1 MKSLFEK
8 FEMLEDPRDIRGKRH
23 NLIDI
28 LIMTIYGILCGY
40 TDFVN
45 IADFLKL
52 KEDYFNSLLNLKYGT
67 PSHDCLSRVFAIID
81 PQKFMK
87 LFIEWVKE
95 IVGENGDLIAIDG
108 KAIKSATQKVNNGN
122 IPYIISAFLTD
133 IGISIGQIKIEN
145 KSNEITTI
153 PDLLDLIDIKNKVVT
168 IDAIGTQEKI
178 VNKIV
183 ENKGNYVLKVKNN
196 QQTLKDDIKTFF
208 ELEDK
213 ENNLDIAFY
222 ETDFEKNHG
231 RIEKRK
237 YYLTYNIECISD
249 KEKWKTVKS
258 IGKIEVYREENG
270 KVTNTEHYY
279 ILSSKMSMEMFEK
292 ATRSH
297 WNIETQLHWRL
308 DVILDEDH
316 RTNKIGNSI
325 DNFATIRKIVFNL
338 IRFDTLMGEK
348 LTMKKKMTRYMFDF
362 KNIEN
367 LIFKVIPKLEV
378 KV

>member
-52 KEDYFNSLLNLKYGT
+52 KEYYFNSLLNLKQGT

-81 PQKFMK
+81 PKKFMK

-95 IVGENGDLIAIDG
+95 IVGENEDLIAIDG

-153 PDLLDLIDIKNKVVT
+153 LDLLDLIDIKNKVVT

-183 ENKGNYVLKVKNN
+183 ENKGNYVLKAKNN

-279 ILSSKMSMEMFEK
+279 ILSNKMSMEMFEK

-308 DVILDEDH
+308 DVFLDEDH

-338 IRFDTLMGEK
+338 IRFNTLMGEK

>member
-1 MKSLFEK
+1 M
-8 FEMLEDPRDIRGKRH
+8 
-23 NLIDI
+23 
-28 LIMTIYGILCGY
+28 CGY

-81 PQKFMK
+81 PKKFMK

-95 IVGENGDLIAIDG
+95 IVGKNGDLIAIDG

-133 IGISIGQIKIEN
+133 IGISIGQIKIED

-168 IDAIGTQEKI
+168 IDAIGTQEQI

-279 ILSSKMSMEMFEK
+279 ILSSKMSMKMFEK

-325 DNFATIRKIVFNL
+325 DNFAAIRKIVFNL

-367 LIFKVIPKLEV
+367 LIFKVIPQLEV

>member
-1 MKSLFEK
+1 MKSLFKK
-8 FEMLEDPRDIRGKRH
+8 FEVLEDPRDPRGKRH

-45 IADFLKL
+45 IADFIKL
-52 KEDYFNSLLNLKYGT
+52 KEDYFKSLLNLKYGT

-81 PQKFMK
+81 PKAFMN

-95 IVGENGDLIAIDG
+95 IVGEKGEFIAIDG
-108 KAIKSATQKVNNGN
+108 KAIKSATKKVSNGN
-122 IPYIISAFLTD
+122 IPYIVSAFLTD
-133 IGISIGQIKIEN
+133 IGISVGQLKTN
-145 KSNEITTI
+145 DKSNEITTI
-153 PDLLDLIDIKNKVVT
+153 PELLDLIDIKNKVIT
-168 IDAIGTQEKI
+168 IDAIGTQEQI
-178 VNKIV
+178 ANKIV
-183 ENKGNYVLKVKNN
+183 DKKGNYVLNVKSN

-208 ELEDK
+208 DLEDK
-213 ENNLDIAFY
+213 ENDLDIAFY
-222 ETDFEKNHG
+222 ETNYEKNHG

-237 YYLTYNIECISD
+237 YYLTYKIDCISD
-249 KEKWKTVKS
+249 KQKWKTVKA
-258 IGKIEVYREENG
+258 IGKVEVYRDENG

-325 DNFATIRKIVFNL
+325 DNLAIIRKIVFNL

-348 LTMKKKMTRYMFDF
+348 LTMKKKMTRYIFDF

-367 LIFKVIPKLEV
+367 LIFKVIPKININA
-378 KV
+378 

>member
-8 FEMLEDPRDIRGKRH
+8 FEMLEDPRGIIGKRH

-95 IVGENGDLIAIDG
+95 IVGENEDLIAIDG

-122 IPYIISAFLTD
+122 ILYIISAFLTD
-133 IGISIGQIKIEN
+133 IGISIGQIKIED

-183 ENKGNYVLKVKNN
+183 ENKGNYVLKNKG
-196 QQTLKDDIKTFF
+196 IKYLILLF
-208 ELEDK
+208 LE
-213 ENNLDIAFY
+213 
-222 ETDFEKNHG
+222 
-231 RIEKRK
+231 
-237 YYLTYNIECISD
+237 
-249 KEKWKTVKS
+249 
-258 IGKIEVYREENG
+258 
-270 KVTNTEHYY
+270 
-279 ILSSKMSMEMFEK
+279 KM
-292 ATRSH
+292 
-297 WNIETQLHWRL
+297 
-308 DVILDEDH
+308 
-316 RTNKIGNSI
+316 
-325 DNFATIRKIVFNL
+325 
-338 IRFDTLMGEK
+338 
-348 LTMKKKMTRYMFDF
+348 
-362 KNIEN
+362 
-367 LIFKVIPKLEV
+367 
-378 KV
+378 